1 MINVLFSP
9 SEIKKLKGHLKKQ
22 KASCTNKAEIEPLDG
37 FYKALLDIEK
47 NNAKGDS
54 KSIRMLK

>member
-37 FYKALLDIEK
+37 FYKALSNIEK
-47 NNAKGDS
+47 NKT
-54 KSIRMLK
+54 IP

>member
-9 SEIKKLKGHLKKQ
+9 SEIKKLKKHIEKQ
-22 KASCTNKAEIEPLDG
+22 KINCTNKTEIEPLDG
-37 FYKALLDIEK
+37 FYKALSGIEK
-47 NNAKGDS
+47 NNAKSDI